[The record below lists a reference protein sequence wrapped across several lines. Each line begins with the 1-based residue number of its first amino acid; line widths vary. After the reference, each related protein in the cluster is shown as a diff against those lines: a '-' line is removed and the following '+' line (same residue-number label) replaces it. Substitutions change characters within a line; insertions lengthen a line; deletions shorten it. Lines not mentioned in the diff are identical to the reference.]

1 MIQKNKAVIG
11 VGNGCKS
18 VVGELCVTGK
28 TALGRGQVR
37 GHLEEVRE
45 KAGRYL
51 GEADPGRGNSLCK
64 GPVAEMCLMSLE
76 TSGVGPVTGGRE
88 RGEEVE
94 GNEGR
99 EATGAECAGSHGLG
113 KDLGFH
119 SE

>member
-64 GPVAEMCLMSLE
+64 VPP
-76 TSGVGPVTGGRE
+76 VGPPLFHHLLVK
-88 RGEEVE
+88 
-94 GNEGR
+94 
-99 EATGAECAGSHGLG
+99 EASRSATPSPL
-113 KDLGFH
+113 L
-119 SE
+119 S

>member
-1 MIQKNKAVIG
+1 MIG

-18 VVGELCVTGK
+18 VEGELCVTGK

-51 GEADPGRGNSLCK
+51 QEADPGRGNSLCK
-64 GPVAEMCLMSLE
+64 GPEAGMCLMSWRTVE
-76 TSGVGPVTGGRE
+76 WAPVMGGRE
-88 RGEEVE
+88 RGEEVK

-99 EATGAECAGSHGLG
+99 EAMGAECAGSHGLG
-113 KDLGFH
+113 EDLGFH
-119 SE
+119 SERGAW